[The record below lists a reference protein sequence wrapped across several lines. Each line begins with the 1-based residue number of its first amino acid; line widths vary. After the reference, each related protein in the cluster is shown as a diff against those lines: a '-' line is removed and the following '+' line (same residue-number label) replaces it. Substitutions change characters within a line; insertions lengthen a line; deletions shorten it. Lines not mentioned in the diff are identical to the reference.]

1 MVGFRFAF
9 LLTINRK
16 CVMLFV
22 SFEGGDFMNI
32 IPKVKNF
39 TENGILEI
47 SSEFTSDEKL
57 GFCKKAFH
65 RMVFK
70 LYDIRLTEGE
80 SGIKLLYDEKLEKD
94 EYRINGAEI
103 YASDS
108 EGARYGLATMLQLME
123 RSEEG
128 FAIKN
133 TEIREKP
140 DKDFRGFMTDLA
152 RQWHDFDILI
162 SYVDLCYL
170 NKIKYLQLHF
180 TDNQSWT
187 LPLNSFPDAATKGR
201 AYKKAE
207 IDYLVEYAYEAGV
220 ELIPEFE
227 GIGHSKELIIN
238 CPDEFGNIYDEEINS
253 ASALTSGVDQK
264 IGRVDN
270 IMCLGKPG
278 IFENIRKMLAEIA
291 DTFKYSKYIHVG
303 CDEAKHENWD
313 HCALCRDYMKR
324 QKLTST
330 KAAYTHFAE
339 KIIDICISLGRI
351 PIVWEGFPYEGTE
364 NISRD
369 CIVVSWENVY
379 QTGPELLESGF
390 KVINASWSPMY
401 IVPPKT
407 KDALRITRDWTVV
420 GDNWNVHEVSH
431 WARGSKAYGGLKL
444 TPHENV
450 LGGMLCQWECT
461 PSEERERVIDLLSQ
475 TADRTWNSKDFYSEE
490 EYYKNAE
497 RINKLS
503 EKLYKR
509 R

>member
-1 MVGFRFAF
+1 
-9 LLTINRK
+9 
-16 CVMLFV
+16 
-22 SFEGGDFMNI
+22 MNI

-39 TENGILEI
+39 RENGAILV
-47 SSEFTSDEKL
+47 SPEFSADERL
-57 GFCKKAFH
+57 SFCKKAFL
-65 RMVFK
+65 RMVLK

-80 SGIKLLYDEKLEKD
+80 NGIKLLYDETLPAD
-94 EYRINGAEI
+94 EYKIEGVSI
-103 YASDS
+103 YASGF

-123 RSEEG
+123 KTEDG
-128 FAIKN
+128 FSLRN
-133 TEIREKP
+133 GEITEKP
-140 DKDFRGFMTDLA
+140 DKDFRGFMSDLA
-152 RQWHDFDILI
+152 RKWHDFDILI

-187 LPLNSFPDAATKGR
+187 LPLKSFPDAATKGR
-201 AYKKAE
+201 CYSIEE
-207 IDYLVEYAYEAGV
+207 IDYLVEYAFEAGV

-227 GIGHSKELIIN
+227 GIGHSKELIKN
-238 CPDEFGNIYDEEINS
+238 CHDAFGNNFDEKIDEDNP
-253 ASALTSGVDQK
+253 LTGANM
-264 IGRVDN
+264 GRVDN
-270 IMCLGKPG
+270 IMCLGRPG
-278 IFENIRKMLAEIA
+278 IFENIRKMLTEIA

-303 CDEAKHENWD
+303 CDEAKHENWN

-324 QKLTST
+324 QNLSST

-339 KIIDICISLGRI
+339 KIIDICVSLGRT

-407 KDALRITRDWTVV
+407 KDALHIKRDWTVV
-420 GDNWNVHEVSH
+420 GDNWNVYEVQH
-431 WARGSKAYGGLKL
+431 WASASKAYGGLSL

-461 PSEERERVIDLLSQ
+461 PSEERERVINLLSE
-475 TADRTWNSKDFYSEE
+475 TADRTWNDSDFYSEDE
-490 EYYKNAE
+490 FYSNSEKIKE
-497 RINKLS
+497 LS
-503 EKLYKR
+503 EKLYNI
-509 R
+509 